1 MVQPL
6 SQLEHGVHEEL
17 GVAGNHGIDGVL
29 PDDVSIKTNQ
39 ALKDRTNDLRQNT
52 ISSYFEFAD
61 TEIDGGSSNN
71 QQGKGMRCGWVYGI
85 ATLQYLVTYVL

>member
-1 MVQPL
+1 MAHIKVKRNSLTRCNNDHCAKEANFSIRQPKVVQPL
-6 SQLEHGVHEEL
+6 SQLKHGVHEEL

-61 TEIDGGSSNN
+61 T
-71 QQGKGMRCGWVYGI
+71 R
-85 ATLQYLVTYVL
+85 

>member
-1 MVQPL
+1 MVHPL
-6 SQLEHGVHEEL
+6 GQLEYGVHKEL
-17 GVAGNHGIDGVL
+17 GVSRCHGIDGVL

-61 TEIDGGSSNN
+61 TEIDGGSSSNKV
-71 QQGKGMRCGWVYGI
+71 KG
-85 ATLQYLVTYVL
+85 